1 MTGAPAGTRLPG
13 AGATPLPLR
22 VLWPIARVIGSVA
35 LTFLGLLLVTFL
47 IGRVVPIDPVLAAVG
62 DRAPAAVYERVKEE
76 LGLNLPLWQQFWIY
90 LKKVL
95 AADFGRSVLTSNL
108 VLVDIRRF
116 FPATLELATV
126 ATLIGVV
133 LGIPMGVVA
142 AVSRGRLVDQ
152 IIRVV
157 SLLGYSVPVFWLGL
171 MGLLLFYGRLGWVA
185 GPGRIDVAFEDL
197 VTPVTGVIMVDSA
210 LAGEW
215 EVFWNALSHVL
226 LPASILGYLSLAY
239 LARMTRSFML
249 AELGQEYVTTARIK
263 GLAERRVVWR
273 HALGNVMVPLIT
285 VVALAYANLLEGSVL
300 TETVFAWPGLGQY
313 ITSSLLSADMNAV
326 LGGTIVVGTI
336 FIGLNLLSDLLYR
349 LVDPARDEPAGRARG
364 AAAGG
369 APGCSSETP
378 VSRAQARLGQA
389 YVSWLAF
396 RGTRSGWR
404 ASGC

>member
-1 MTGAPAGTRLPG
+1 VTGAPAGTRLPG

-95 AADFGRSVLTSNL
+95 AGDFGRSVLTSNL

-126 ATLIGVV
+126 ATLVGVV
-133 LGIPMGVVA
+133 LGIPMGVFA
-142 AVSRGRLVDQ
+142 AVRQGRLADQ
-152 IIRVV
+152 AVRVV

-197 VTPVTGVIMVDSA
+197 VPTVTGVIMVDSV

-215 EVFWNALSHVL
+215 EVFWNALSHVI

-263 GLAERRVVWR
+263 GLTERRVVWR

-336 FIGLNLLSDLLYR
+336 FIGLNLLSDVLYR
-349 LVDPARDEPAGRARG
+349 LVDPRAR
-364 AAAGG
+364 
-369 APGCSSETP
+369 
-378 VSRAQARLGQA
+378 
-389 YVSWLAF
+389 
-396 RGTRSGWR
+396 
-404 ASGC
+404 